1 MDDII
6 IIDKP
11 SGMTSHDVVAI
22 ARRTLKIKKIGH
34 CGTLDPMAT
43 GVLVLVMNKAT
54 KLSASLCADDK
65 EYICVIKLGVA
76 TDTQDASGEVISS
89 SSTEAINR
97 FAIEDAILSFHG
109 KQEQIPPMISAKHHK
124 GKRLYKLARKGI
136 VVERDPVEIE
146 IKDIEVISI
155 KDDQA
160 EFRVVCSKGTY
171 IRTLCHDIGKELGC
185 GAHMKALRRI
195 RSGKFCIE
203 DAIAL
208 KDIS

>member
-43 GVLVLVMNKAT
+43 GVLVLVLNKAT
-54 KLSASLCADDK
+54 KLSASFCADDK
-65 EYICVIKLGVA
+65 EYVCLMKLGVV

-89 SSTEAINR
+89 NSTEAIDGSV
-97 FAIEDAILSFHG
+97 IEDTILSFQG
-109 KQEQIPPMISAKHHK
+109 KQEQIPPMISAKHHN
-124 GKRLYKLARKGI
+124 GTRLYKLARKGI
-136 VVERDPVEIE
+136 VVEREPVEIE
-146 IKDIEVISI
+146 IKDIEVINI
-155 KDDQA
+155 ADDEA

-171 IRTLCHDIGKELGC
+171 IRTLCHDIGKKLGC

>member
-1 MDDII
+1 
-6 IIDKP
+6 
-11 SGMTSHDVVAI
+11 
-22 ARRTLKIKKIGH
+22 
-34 CGTLDPMAT
+34 
-43 GVLVLVMNKAT
+43 
-54 KLSASLCADDK
+54 
-65 EYICVIKLGVA
+65 
-76 TDTQDASGEVISS
+76 
-89 SSTEAINR
+89 
-97 FAIEDAILSFHG
+97 
-109 KQEQIPPMISAKHHK
+109 MISAKHHK

>member
-34 CGTLDPMAT
+34 CGTLDPLAT
-43 GVLVLVMNKAT
+43 GVLVLVVNKAT
-54 KLSASLCADDK
+54 KLSASLSADDK
-65 EYICVIKLGVA
+65 EYLCVMELGVV
-76 TDTQDASGEVISS
+76 TDTQDATGEVISR
-89 SSTEAINR
+89 SSTDAIDKL
-97 FAIEDAILSFHG
+97 AVEEAILSFHG
-109 KQEQIPPMISAKHHK
+109 KQEQIPPMVSAKHHN

-136 VVERDPVEIE
+136 VVEREPVDIE
-146 IKDIEVISI
+146 IKDIEILNI
-155 KDDQA
+155 KDNKA

-171 IRTLCHDIGKELGC
+171 IRTLCHDIGQKLGP
-185 GAHMKALRRI
+185 GAHMKSLRRT
-195 RSGKFCIE
+195 RSGRFCIK

-208 KDIS
+208 EDIS